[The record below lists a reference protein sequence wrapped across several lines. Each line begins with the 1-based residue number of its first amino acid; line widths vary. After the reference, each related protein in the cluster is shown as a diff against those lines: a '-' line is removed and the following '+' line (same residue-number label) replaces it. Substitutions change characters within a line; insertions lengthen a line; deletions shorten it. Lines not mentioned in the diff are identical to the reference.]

1 MKHLFKILTLTIGAI
16 LLSGGMLMQPVVAQE
31 APTPQQDPSQGIMKL
46 PIMVDCGPREVV
58 EKLLRDHGE
67 IPTAQALVTWSLP
80 NGQYLR
86 GPMVIWANPKTF
98 TVSIVIMPAIDFACI
113 VMPGANFSPIYDKG
127 DSI

>member
-67 IPTAQALVTWSLP
+67 IPTAQALVTWSL
-80 NGQYLR
+80 Q
-86 GPMVIWANPKTF
+86 V
-98 TVSIVIMPAIDFACI
+98 
-113 VMPGANFSPIYDKG
+113 
-127 DSI
+127 DSILEDQWLYGPTLKPLQFQLL

>member
-1 MKHLFKILTLTIGAI
+1 
-16 LLSGGMLMQPVVAQE
+16 MQPVVAQE

-80 NGQYLR
+80 SGQYLR

-127 DSI
+127 NSI